1 MLVCVFV
8 CIFIL
13 QNVFSLFFYFF
24 ARHKS
29 LDSLQNL
36 VKSMSTFWWTNTT
49 PCGLFIL
56 KFLTIQL
63 LILLYEKLWNS
74 TFLKQMQLNT
84 SKKNEINNHP
94 HLENIIFSQI
104 ERYYVNFYLILK
116 VIVHLSNKIVKFLKV
131 MDTSLQLELGVG

>member
-1 MLVCVFV
+1 M
-8 CIFIL
+8 
-13 QNVFSLFFYFF
+13 
-24 ARHKS
+24 
-29 LDSLQNL
+29 
-36 VKSMSTFWWTNTT
+36 
-49 PCGLFIL
+49 
-56 KFLTIQL
+56 
-63 LILLYEKLWNS
+63 YEKLWNS
-74 TFLKQMQLNT
+74 TFLKRMQLNT